1 MMLGG
6 WLLVSLSAATVVGLA
21 IWAVVMPA
29 DRRGDQHTS
38 DRDLARLLV
47 AGCAAG
53 ESGQVHRRRLTVLG
67 DDEHRELG
75 TQR

>member
-6 WLLVSLSAATVVGLA
+6 WLLVSLSTATVVGLA
-21 IWAVVMPA
+21 IWAVVTPA
-29 DRRGDQHTS
+29 DRRGDHHTS

-53 ESGQVHRRRLTVLG
+53 ESGQVLRRRLTVLG

>member
-1 MMLGG
+1 MMMGG
-6 WLLVSLSAATVVGLA
+6 WLLMSLSMATVVGLA
-21 IWAVVMPA
+21 IWAVVTPA

-38 DRDLARLLV
+38 DRDRARLLV

-53 ESGQVHRRRLTVLG
+53 ESGQVHWRRLTVLG

-75 TQR
+75 ARR